1 MKIEHVAI
9 WTNNLESLKE
19 FYCTY
24 FEGIANNKYINEKKK
39 FQSYFISF
47 ESGARLEIMSK
58 EGIADKSGTDTN
70 TEFIGYAHIAF
81 GVDTMQEVDDKAVQ
95 LRNNGFEIISGPR
108 VTGDA
113 YYEFETKDTDGNRI
127 EVTTKYSRH

>member
-1 MKIEHVAI
+1 MKIEHIAI
-9 WTNNLESLKE
+9 WTNNLEPLKE

-24 FEGIANNKYINEKKK
+24 FGGIANTKYVNEKKK

-47 ESGARLEIMSK
+47 EAGARLEIMSK
-58 EGIADKSGTDTN
+58 EGVTDREVTDTKP
-70 TEFIGYAHIAF
+70 EFIGYAHFAF
-81 GVDTMQEVDDKAVQ
+81 GVNTMQEVDEKAVE

-108 VTGDA
+108 VTGDG

-127 EVTTKYSRH
+127 EVATKYNK